1 MGILRDMRLLADNA
15 GVSLRS
21 SRQKFPAP
29 GMAGGKPGGLGTFIR
44 NPGQANETRLPM
56 TTSGTPFANGDVL
69 RVMSPGGGGYG
80 DPRSRDRAAVRRDL
94 IEGKISVATAR
105 EIYGAD

>member
-1 MGILRDMRLLADNA
+1 MSGQRRSGSC

-29 GMAGGKPGGLGTFIR
+29 GLAGGEPGGLGTFIR
-44 NPGQANETRLPM
+44 NPGLPDETRLPM

-69 RVMSPGGGGYG
+69 RVVSPGGGGYG
-80 DPRSRDRAAVRRDL
+80 KPAERDPAAIEHDL
-94 IEGKISVATAR
+94 VEGKISLAAAR
-105 EIYGAD
+105 AAYHRKG